1 MSEYIS
7 KSGLL
12 KNHKALPEE
21 DFNLETGGKVRI
33 RGLDG
38 YKAMEAGEAS
48 LADRVFICIR
58 DGLINPKLT
67 KYEDIMDF
75 VKFRTDD
82 AQEISARIGT
92 ITRQFREEVF
102 AETSS
107 AKKNS

>member
-12 KNHKALPEE
+12 NDHKALPEE
-21 DFNLETGGKVRI
+21 DFKLESGGKVRI

-38 YKAMEAGEAS
+38 YRAMEAGEAS

-58 DGLINPKLT
+58 DGLINPKLE
-67 KYEDIMDF
+67 KYEEIMDF
-75 VKFRTDD
+75 VKFQTDD
-82 AQEISARIGT
+82 AQEISARIGS
-92 ITRQFREEVF
+92 ITKKFRDDVF
-102 AETSS
+102 EETSK